1 MLSSIESLVEFDEI
15 QDQIETSVQADQ
27 LATEIL
33 EREEFYNKHSSLVAI
48 ARKIIRD
55 YGGDKA
61 SERSKNSYEGHCI
74 ELKPIELQKF
84 NGDTNNWLE
93 YANIFESLV
102 NRNEYLDDIRRFHYL
117 RSPLQGIRN
126 LEFTAENYEIAWKLV
141 RKRYD
146 NNRLL
151 TSNHVSALFNIEP
164 INKESSGRLR
174 QLVDIFSK
182 HLYALKQLGLPTE
195 SWDVLLI
202 HIISSKF
209 DTYTLRAWE
218 NSKTSNEI
226 PSFNDFKTFLKSR
239 ADLLESIEA
248 NQAENQNTRNNSQA
262 GANPRNTKNSQNT
275 RGLYSSQDT
284 PYNTDSARCC
294 PMCKGEHAIY
304 QCGEF
309 LKLSS
314 KERFDK
320 VRKMNLCTNCLKPG
334 HYYKRCRQST
344 CKRCSSKHHTY
355 LHPDR
360 SRERNTPSMRQPVVK
375 ASENQAVDD
384 LQGTLNTTNLTASAV
399 SSKASPEQS
408 ILSTV
413 LVNIVDGQGNSY
425 AVRALRR
432 VRL

>member
-1 MLSSIESLVEFDEI
+1 M
-15 QDQIETSVQADQ
+15 
-27 LATEIL
+27 
-33 EREEFYNKHSSLVAI
+33 
-48 ARKIIRD
+48 
-55 YGGDKA
+55 
-61 SERSKNSYEGHCI
+61 
-74 ELKPIELQKF
+74 
-84 NGDTNNWLE
+84 NNWLD

-102 NRNEYLDDIRRFHYL
+102 NKNEYLDNIRRFHYL
-117 RSPLQGIRN
+117 RSSLQGGAAQIIRT

-141 RKRYD
+141 RERYD

-151 TSNHVSALFNIEP
+151 ISNHVNALFNIEP

-195 SWDVLLI
+195 YWDVLLN
-202 HIISSKF
+202 HIISSTF

-218 NSKTSNEI
+218 NSKTTNEI
-226 PSFNDFKTFLKSR
+226 PSFDDFKTFLKSR

-248 NQAENQNTRNNSQA
+248 NQAEKQNTRNNSQA
-262 GANPRNTKNSQNT
+262 GAYPRNTKNSQNT

-284 PYNTDSARCC
+284 PNNTDSARCC

-309 LKLSS
+309 LRLSS

-320 VRKMNLCTNCLKPG
+320 VRKMNLCTNCLKGG
-334 HYYKRCRQST
+334 HYYRRCKQST

-360 SRERNTPSMRQPVVK
+360 SSERNTPSMRQPVVN

-425 AVRALRR
+425 AVRALLDCGSQSSFITENLCDRLRIKRSRVDISVLGINNASSPVRFSQVHDPARR
-432 VRL
+432 TMNLTEVNAINNFDKMLVK